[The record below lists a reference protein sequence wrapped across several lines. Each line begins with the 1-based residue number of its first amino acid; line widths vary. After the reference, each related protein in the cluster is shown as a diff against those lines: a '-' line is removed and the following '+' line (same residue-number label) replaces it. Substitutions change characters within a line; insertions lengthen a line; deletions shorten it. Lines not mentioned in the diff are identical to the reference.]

1 MPVSA
6 PYCELLGMGIISWV
20 LLDFSA
26 LRILFACGRWPNG
39 NCLVDV
45 VRTLGLK
52 PRMPLST
59 GATFDNLSKL
69 AFSSEKEEYM
79 VNA

>member
-1 MPVSA
+1 MAGGQAV
-6 PYCELLGMGIISWV
+6 
-20 LLDFSA
+20 
-26 LRILFACGRWPNG
+26 NG

-69 AFSSEKEEYM
+69 AFSSEMEDYV
-79 VNA
+79 VNAQHFYKDEMKYYIC

>member
-1 MPVSA
+1 MASGQAVS
-6 PYCELLGMGIISWV
+6 
-20 LLDFSA
+20 
-26 LRILFACGRWPNG
+26 G
-39 NCLVDV
+39 NCLFDV

-69 AFSSEKEEYM
+69 AFSSEKEEYV
-79 VNA
+79 VNAQQFYKDEMKYYIC